1 MLIFGILP
9 LGKVT
14 LLSLFPTT
22 HRLTNMENQLNPFEQ
37 KFLSLFTYAEMALVE
52 FEQSGKI
59 VLMNIVA
66 EKLLQPIIAA
76 NNLAGDNI
84 YDILDCFDHTMS
96 VKIKNYSE
104 PGGNIINN
112 LLTDFVLPIP
122 GDIVKRHLQFSI
134 GKMFDDCLLL
144 ALDDL
149 TAKHLEEKA
158 MQQAD
163 LEKAVALGKFEIAS
177 EVLHDIGNAVVGFGS
192 YLSRIKRSMEH
203 NNIENLQNVITFLQ
217 NNHTEIGKA
226 IGQQKADALEN
237 LLSGIVKSQKESNED
252 INKSITEQL
261 NIISHIQEILTIQR
275 QYITSYGSQERKQVN
290 IKDVI
295 HDCRSML
302 FATYDKKGISV
313 SFNVQEAL
321 VLIKGDRTKLMQVI
335 LNILKNSIEAI
346 DMDAPQKQIEIKLFS
361 DNEKVQLSI
370 QDTGKGFESELSKNF
385 FERGYTTKN
394 TGTGLGLYNCKSII
408 ESHAGTIT
416 IESKGP
422 DLGAIT
428 TIIFPLEK
436 GIN

>member
-1 MLIFGILP
+1 
-9 LGKVT
+9 
-14 LLSLFPTT
+14 
-22 HRLTNMENQLNPFEQ
+22 MEKQHNPFEQ
-37 KFLSLFTYAEMALVE
+37 KFLSLFIYAEMALVE

-66 EKLLQPIIAA
+66 QKLLTPIIAA

-84 YDILDCFDHTMS
+84 YSILDCFDPAMAL
-96 VKIKNYSE
+96 KIKNYNE

-112 LLTDFVLPIP
+112 SITDFTMPPPDDV
-122 GDIVKRHLQFSI
+122 VKKHLQFAI

-149 TAKHLEEKA
+149 TDKYLEEKA

-163 LEKAVALGKFEIAS
+163 LDKAVALGKFEIAS

-203 NNIENLQNVITFLQ
+203 DNLENLQNVITFLQ
-217 NNHTEIGKA
+217 GHHTEIGNA
-226 IGQQKADALEN
+226 IGAQKADALEN
-237 LLSGIVKSQKESNED
+237 LLAGIVKSQKENSVD
-252 INKSITEQL
+252 IHKSITEQL

-275 QYITSYGSQERKQVN
+275 QYITNYGTQERKQVN

-302 FATYDKKGISV
+302 FATYDKKGITV
-313 SFNVQEAL
+313 SFDVQETL
-321 VLIKGDRTKLMQVI
+321 IMIKGDRTKLMQVI

-346 DMDAPQKQIEIKLFS
+346 DMNAPKKQIEIKLIS
-361 DNEKVQLSI
+361 DNEKVQLSV
-370 QDTGKGFESELSKNF
+370 QDTGKGFDSELSKKF

-408 ESHAGTIT
+408 ESHAGTII
-416 IESKGP
+416 IESKGEN
-422 DLGAIT
+422 LGAIT
-428 TIIFPLEK
+428 TITFPVE
-436 GIN
+436 N